1 MSELLY
7 VLALHPS
14 LPIHVLLS
22 VPSTA
27 IFLDTLSFVEPAS
40 VDMTILDAGKAR
52 GSGAVGAILRVC
64 PSPEMFGSDVPT
76 EDGWERH
83 GAITES

>member
-7 VLALHPS
+7 VLALRPS

-27 IFLDTLSFVEPAS
+27 VFLDTLSFVEPAS
-40 VDMTILDAGKAR
+40 VDMTILGAGKSR
-52 GSGAVGAILRVC
+52 HVGAVSAILRV
-64 PSPEMFGSDVPT
+64 S
-76 EDGWERH
+76 
-83 GAITES
+83 